1 MSKFVTSLFIILLA
15 GCASSP
21 GGAPAPSPASPTTPA
36 ARSPNALT
44 PIASM
49 PKPIAEPRIRVGMLS
64 DQQQFVLPRLAD
76 GYYIVSDSGAF
87 TIKRGFTDAA
97 PLRNA
102 ANVRYA
108 VQAASISDRESAE
121 GMVQKSR
128 TETGQRVDS
137 TFDPSAPNGGMYRI
151 LVGD

>member
-1 MSKFVTSLFIILLA
+1 MSKSVASAFLILLA
-15 GCASSP
+15 ACASSP
-21 GGAPAPSPASPTTPA
+21 GGAPAPSPASPSPSL

-108 VQAASISDRESAE
+108 
-121 GMVQKSR
+121 
-128 TETGQRVDS
+128 
-137 TFDPSAPNGGMYRI
+137 
-151 LVGD
+151 